1 MLQMEVYTGTRPVVR
16 DKVNKFLASG
26 INVFSTHV
34 TEAEKQYTVT
44 IFYYPPVN
52 VEINLGE
59 PKSKEAMAQATM
71 PLKRDA
77 AKELHKAMSEV
88 KIPDIQIPIHEPMVD
103 LSKIPVIK
111 DSMSSS
117 IK

>member
-1 MLQMEVYTGTRPVVR
+1 MMQMEVYTGTRPVVR

-34 TEAEKQYTVT
+34 TETEKQYTVT

-52 VEINLGE
+52 LEINMGK
-59 PKSKEAMAQATM
+59 PKAKEAMAQATM

-77 AKELHKAMSEV
+77 AKELQKAMSEI
-88 KIPDIQIPIHEPMVD
+88 KIPDVTIPD
-103 LSKIPVIK
+103 LTDLAKIPVMSG
-111 DSMSSS
+111 SMSN
-117 IK
+117 KN